1 MILGIG
7 IDLCRISRMERAIR
21 SRHFLERV
29 FRPEEIAYAEGRGR
43 GRAASLAA
51 AFAAREAFC
60 KASGV
65 PLATVTLGGGFA
77 LLHEGGAPRVRL
89 SPDVEHSLFGGRPG
103 RVLVSLTHDGDCA
116 AAVAVVEVAP

>member
-29 FRPEEIAYAEGRGR
+29 FRPEEIAYAESRGC

-77 LLHEGGAPRVRL
+77 LLHEGGTPRVHL
-89 SPDVEHSLFGGRPG
+89 SPDVERALFHGRPG

>member
-51 AFAAREAFC
+51 AFAAHSEVLKNLPGFAGQGACAGQGR
-60 KASGV
+60 G
-65 PLATVTLGGGFA
+65 LGGS
-77 LLHEGGAPRVRL
+77 V
-89 SPDVEHSLFGGRPG
+89 
-103 RVLVSLTHDGDCA
+103 C
-116 AAVAVVEVAP
+116 